1 MNGSARWKAFMR
13 YWNTVWAGNYDC
25 AGDLVWE
32 ISQEIEKIKGR
43 ERKLKSERIKTYER
57 ELKQKGQ
64 RF

>member
-43 ERKLKSERIKTYER
+43 EKKT
-57 ELKQKGQ
+57 KKTKG
-64 RF
+64 